1 LSANKYE
8 VDLKKN
14 LIPFID
20 YKRIYSTITS
30 VLSNE
35 ECEIDHSCLYFSIL
49 GARILQ
55 VHYNL
60 DPKVYMGLAA
70 FKIGESVDDILFY
83 AEQEESSLVCT
94 ENGFH
99 SWVIVDDW
107 VIDFTAPRFNK
118 LLKRKSNRDYGPPK
132 MFQKRI
138 NDMVPDPNE
147 LNNIGDF
154 FLNIDY
160 EITDKFFNKF
170 VSHPMNNDLLEI
182 STKWYRKPPRKMKDI
197 GIGDGKGALN
207 KVSLQN
213 HSLVGS
219 W

>member
-1 LSANKYE
+1 
-8 VDLKKN
+8 LKKS

-55 VHYNL
+55 VHYKL
-60 DPKVYMGLAA
+60 QPEVYMGLAA
-70 FKIGESVDDILFY
+70 FKMGESVEDTLFY
-83 AEQEESSLVCT
+83 AELEESSLVCT

-99 SWVIVDDW
+99 SWVVVGDW
-107 VIDFTAPRFNK
+107 IIDFTAPRFNE
-118 LLKRKSNRDYGPPK
+118 LLKRKRNRDYGSPK

-138 NDMVPDPNE
+138 NDMSASPYE
-147 LNNIGDF
+147 LNNVGDF
-154 FLNIDY
+154 FLNIND
-160 EITDKFFNKF
+160 ELTENFFNKF
-170 VSHPMNNDLLEI
+170 VSHPMNHDLMEI
-182 STKWYRKPPRKMKDI
+182 TADWYRKPPRKMKAI
-197 GIGDGKGALN
+197 GISDGKGYSN

-213 HSLVGS
+213 QSLVGS